1 VVFVHLLGIT
11 DRLKSHQNV
20 TELLEITR
28 SRVQRRLARMSSV
41 EIIQRFGKHSS
52 CHLQVEYVLV
62 GCFYKPYLEQA
73 VGGVCSTQGTYEI
86 QS

>member
-1 VVFVHLLGIT
+1 VVFVHLWGIT

-41 EIIQRFGKHSS
+41 ESYPTFRQTLQLPSS
-52 CHLQVEYVLV
+52 GRICIDLV
-62 GCFYKPYLEQA
+62 FLEPYLEQA
-73 VGGVCSTQGTYEI
+73 YVALREHVKYSRKT
-86 QS
+86 